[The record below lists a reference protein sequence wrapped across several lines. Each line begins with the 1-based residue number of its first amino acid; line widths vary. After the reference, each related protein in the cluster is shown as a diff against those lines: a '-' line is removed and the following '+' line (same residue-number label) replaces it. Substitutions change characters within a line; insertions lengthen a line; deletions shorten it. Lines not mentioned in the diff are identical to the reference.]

1 MAKALTEEER
11 NWALTLAAALL
22 FLPLRLFIVT
32 FIGRIHISTERVPAQ
47 PPPPLPKNRDHH
59 LNRTHTHT
67 HTHSHWLH
75 CLFSL
80 SAIVCPT
87 TSLCRQLLLHIS
99 FTAISLSLYSS
110 SIRGHIFRPA
120 HTERQSLHFTHRLLY
135 HRSSSSSAQYFVSNH
150 NSIKSHQFFAS
161 LFFLLF
167 LYALSFKSGASVFF
181 FFFFFLLFRQ
191 CLYYCVIVYCV
202 PHSLVSDGLPSRPKH
217 QLATATAALSI
228 ATELS
233 GRAFNVLV

>member
-1 MAKALTEEER
+1 MAKALTEEKR
-11 NWALTLAAALL
+11 NWALTFAAALL
-22 FLPLRLFIVT
+22 LLPLRLFIVT

-67 HTHSHWLH
+67 QSLATLSL
-75 CLFSL
+75 LSL

-99 FTAISLSLYSS
+99 FTAISLLLYSS

-120 HTERQSLHFTHRLLY
+120 HTERQSLHFTHTGTLLY

-150 NSIKSHQFFAS
+150 NSIKSHQFFAP
-161 LFFLLF
+161 LFFLLLLL
-167 LYALSFKSGASVFF
+167 LYALFFKSGASVFF
-181 FFFFFLLFRQ
+181 FFFLLFRQ
-191 CLYYCVIVYCV
+191 CLHYCVIVYCV

-217 QLATATAALSI
+217 QLATAALSI
-228 ATELS
+228 ATDVWA
-233 GRAFNVLV
+233 RI